1 MDKALVVAVLA
12 FILVASLAIALLL
25 TDILL
30 MFFYAVFGNQ
40 VYALT
45 IKYTVDSSPDFIF
58 SLAQT
63 RIPIESVLSSY
74 TIKELGTSEIQNT
87 SITLNVLIYVL
98 NRQKQFQGTF
108 TFQDAKPRQITIY
121 LPHLN
126 PSHQSVTIEVTGTY
140 NQAPIEA
147 GTKIFLS
154 ETSQ

>member
-12 FILVASLAIALLL
+12 LVIVASLAVALLL
-25 TDILL
+25 TDTPL

-45 IKYTVDSSPDFIF
+45 IKYTVDSSPDFTF
-58 SLAQT
+58 TLAQA

-74 TIKELGTSEIQNT
+74 TIKELGTSETQNT
-87 SITLNVLIYVL
+87 TITLNVLIYVL

-108 TFQDAKPRQITIY
+108 TFDDAKPRQITIY
-121 LPHLN
+121 LPHVSS
-126 PSHQSVTIEVTGTY
+126 SHESVTIEVTGYY
-140 NQAPIEA
+140 NSAPITA

-154 ETSQ
+154 GTL